1 MERRL
6 FTEIFLWSFSGK
18 EFMERRKIEIGE
30 RLRREREKAGYSQ
43 EAFAEMCGYN
53 QSLLVKETELSKG
66 VRNKTIPYSEAAE
79 IKTLTKTIATM
90 KKTWMSL
97 YEQYTDDKL
106 SREDFLSKR
115 RSTMKKQP
123 DWRKG

>member
-1 MERRL
+1 
-6 FTEIFLWSFSGK
+6 
-18 EFMERRKIEIGE
+18 
-30 RLRREREKAGYSQ
+30 
-43 EAFAEMCGYN
+43 
-53 QSLLVKETELSKG
+53 LVKETELSKS

-90 KKTWMSL
+90 TKTWMLL

-106 SREDFLSKR
+106 SREDFLLKR

>member
-1 MERRL
+1 MRGRRQGV
-6 FTEIFLWSFSGK
+6 FAGGIC
-18 EFMERRKIEIGE
+18 RNI
-30 RLRREREKAGYSQ
+30 RLL
-43 EAFAEMCGYN
+43 CGYN
-53 QSLLVKETELSKG
+53 QSLLVKETELSKS

-90 KKTWMSL
+90 KKTWMLL

-106 SREDFLSKR
+106 SREDFLLKR